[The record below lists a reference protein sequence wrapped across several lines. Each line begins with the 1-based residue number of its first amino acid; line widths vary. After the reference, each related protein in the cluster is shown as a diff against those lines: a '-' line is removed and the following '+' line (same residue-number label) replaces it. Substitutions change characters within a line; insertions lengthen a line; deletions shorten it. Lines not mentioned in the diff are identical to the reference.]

1 MLEAASSGGSRKN
14 SLKKGKREDVSSDMK
29 ALDVE
34 KAAELIRRWGYLKA
48 DLDPLGEVPPSPHR
62 DLDEALELESS
73 KIDQLV
79 EIYCSKVGAEFMH
92 MPYPDRCD
100 WVADRMEHFI
110 PQFSQEQILR
120 RLVSAE
126 RLESFIHTKYV
137 GSKWFSAEG
146 LTSLIPLLDIIIEKA
161 AEFKM
166 ESVVIGMAHRGR
178 ISVLYHILGVPAS
191 AIFSG
196 FEDVDPRSSLGGG
209 DAKYH
214 RGATGTFRDSNGH
227 VINLHLASNPSHLES
242 VNPVVMGRVK
252 AKQRRLGDEKGEKVL
267 AILIHGDAAFAG
279 QGISAESL
287 NYAELEGFNIG
298 GTIHI
303 VANNLFGFTA
313 RPAVLHSSKF
323 STEIAKRIAV
333 PIFHVNSESLT
344 DVVKIGQLSM
354 DYRAEFKSDVVID
367 LIGYRR
373 FGHNEMDDPTT
384 TSPLVYERIKSHPL
398 LFNTYAREI
407 GVAEER
413 VKEME
418 AEVLSRLKVEQEKV
432 QTMQKQPP
440 YAEFPEYWDRFTG
453 GLYKPEFDVPTAVSQ
468 EQLERVA
475 RALSTAPEGFNLH
488 PKIQKNMELRLEM
501 GLGNRPIDW
510 GTAEMFAFGTLLEQ
524 GIPVRIVGQD
534 ARRATFNQRQAALYD
549 IKNGE
554 VAFPLKALEQDG
566 SFFEIYD
573 SCLSELAALGFE
585 YGYTR
590 DFPEALVCWEAQF
603 GDFVNGAQIII
614 DQYVSAGEDKWGLL
628 SGMVMLLPHGYEGMG
643 PEHSSARIE
652 RFLQLCGED
661 NMQVVYPSTA
671 AQHFHVMRRQALRVW
686 RKPLIVFSPK
696 SILRLAAAAASVADL
711 TEGRF
716 HEVLDDDPSYRGAD
730 RLILCSGKLVHEL
743 KADRKKT
750 GDTSAAIVTIEQL
763 YPFPEQQLEQ
773 LLAEYTNVRTV
784 VWAQE
789 EPANM
794 GPLFFVKPL
803 LDQIGRGRRVV
814 SVKRSSSGS
823 PATGSPRAHQ
833 FEQEALIKA
842 AFRC

>member
-1 MLEAASSGGSRKN
+1 
-14 SLKKGKREDVSSDMK
+14 MK
-29 ALDVE
+29 SLDVE
-34 KAAELIRRWGYLKA
+34 RAAELIRRWGYLKA

-62 DLDEALELESS
+62 DLDEALQLESP
-73 KIDQLV
+73 KIDELV
-79 EIYCSKVGAEFMH
+79 EIYCGKVGAEFMH

-100 WVADRMEHFI
+100 WVAEKMENFA
-110 PQFSQEQILR
+110 PTFSEEQVLR

-146 LTSLIPLLDIIIEKA
+146 ITSLIPLLDTIIERA
-161 AEFKM
+161 AEFEM

-178 ISVLYHILGVPAS
+178 ISVLYHIMGIPAS
-191 AIFSG
+191 TIFAG
-196 FEDVDPRSSLGGG
+196 FEDIDPKSFLGGG

-214 RGATGTFRDSNGH
+214 RGATGTYRSAAGH
-227 VINLHLASNPSHLES
+227 EVKLHLASNPSHLES
-242 VNPVVMGRVK
+242 VNPVVMGRTK
-252 AKQRRLGDEKGEKVL
+252 AKQRRLGDETGGKVL
-267 AILIHGDAAFAG
+267 AVLIHGDAAFAG
-279 QGISAESL
+279 QGITAESL
-287 NYAELEGFNIG
+287 NFAELEGFNIG

-313 RPAVLHSSKF
+313 RPAALHSSKF
-323 STEIAKRIAV
+323 ATEIAKRVAI
-333 PIFHVNSESLT
+333 PIFHVNCESIT
-344 DVVKIGQLSM
+344 DVIKIGQLSM
-354 DYRAEFKSDVVID
+354 DYRKEFRSDVVID

-384 TSPLVYERIKSHPL
+384 TSPVVYDKIKTHPL
-398 LFNTYAREI
+398 LFNQYANEI
-407 GVAEER
+407 GIAEDK
-413 VKEME
+413 VKAME
-418 AEVLSRLKVEQEKV
+418 AEVMTHLKSEQERV
-432 QTMQKQPP
+432 QSMQKQPP
-440 YAEFPEYWDRFTG
+440 YAEFPEYWDRFVG
-453 GLYKPEFDVPTAVSQ
+453 GLYKPEYEVPTAITA

-475 RALSTAPEGFNLH
+475 RALAKAPQGFNVH

-510 GTAEMFAFGTLLEQ
+510 GTAEMFAFGSLLEQ
-524 GIPVRIVGQD
+524 GVPVRIVGQD
-534 ARRATFNQRQAALYD
+534 ARRATFNQRQSALYD
-549 IKNGE
+549 IKTGD
-554 VAFPLKALEQDG
+554 VAFPLKALEQNG

-585 YGYTR
+585 YGFTR

-628 SGMVMLLPHGYEGMG
+628 SGLVMLLPHGYEGMG

-652 RFLQLCGED
+652 RFLQACGED
-661 NMQVVYPSTA
+661 NIQVVYPSNA
-671 AQHFHVMRRQALRVW
+671 AQHFHLMRRQVLRIW

-696 SILRLAAAAASVADL
+696 SILRLGAAAASVADL
-711 TEGRF
+711 TTGSF
-716 HEVLDDDPSYRGAD
+716 KEVLDDDPSYRGAE

-743 KADRKKT
+743 RAERKKT
-750 GDTSAAIVTIEQL
+750 GDTAAAIVTIEQL
-763 YPFPEQQLEQ
+763 YPFPEAQLEA

-794 GPLFFVKPL
+794 GALFFVKPL
-803 LDQIGRGRRVV
+803 LDQIARGRRCV
-814 SVKRSSSGS
+814 SVKRSSSAS
-823 PATGSPRAHQ
+823 PATGSAKAHQ
-833 FEQEALIKA
+833 IEQEALIKA